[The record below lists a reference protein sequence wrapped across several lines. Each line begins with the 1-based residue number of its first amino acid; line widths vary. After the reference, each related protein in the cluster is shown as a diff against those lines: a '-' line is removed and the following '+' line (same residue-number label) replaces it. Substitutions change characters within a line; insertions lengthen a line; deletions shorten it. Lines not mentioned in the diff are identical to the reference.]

1 MPSSPTNA
9 VFLDNSRTFKLKARF
24 NPFIIIVAT
33 ILINRYTNP
42 LSMKPPRH
50 PWSFTSLQGPLLRKF
65 AIAKEAE
72 NKEDVNVA
80 QKSFVLQPSPTIK
93 PYSLTAR
100 IKRIWIWGM
109 LSRSA
114 SETKIVFVSKTVQRL
129 MPKICN
135 WTTQYAE
142 QYLNK
147 KSK

>member
-50 PWSFTSLQGPLLRKF
+50 PWFFTTLQGPLLRKF

-72 NKEDVNVA
+72 NKEDVNVV
-80 QKSFVLQPSPTIK
+80 QKSIVLKLSSPCIK
-93 PYSLTAR
+93 PGSLTAR
-100 IKRIWIWGM
+100 TKRIW
-109 LSRSA
+109 
-114 SETKIVFVSKTVQRL
+114 V
-129 MPKICN
+129 
-135 WTTQYAE
+135 
-142 QYLNK
+142 
-147 KSK
+147 